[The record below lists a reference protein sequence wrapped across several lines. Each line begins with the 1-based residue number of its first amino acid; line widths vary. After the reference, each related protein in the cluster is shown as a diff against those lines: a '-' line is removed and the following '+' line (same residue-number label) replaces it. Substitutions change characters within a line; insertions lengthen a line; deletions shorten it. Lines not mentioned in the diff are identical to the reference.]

1 MKSSSRRVEE
11 TLNPLLRCPRAASCA
26 RSLLLLAVFASPA
39 HALST
44 DAQQPVQI
52 EADFAELDDEEH
64 TTVYVGNVVVDQGSM
79 HMTGDRLRVNFTEN
93 KDMKDAYLEGRPA
106 TFKQTPDHDDDV
118 HGQAM
123 QIEYHADRSLLNLI
137 DKARVTQGER
147 LFEGHRI
154 NYDTKKSIIT
164 ARSAR
169 AGEADKD
176 QRPKEGSGRVRII
189 IPPKKKPPETAPAAS
204 TAAPVATPAP
214 TAPAAPAA
222 VVVPPAGDG
231 DKDGV
236 PDGEDKCPASAAGA
250 KVNAQG
256 CRVSS

>member
-1 MKSSSRRVEE
+1 MKSSSRRVERA
-11 TLNPLLRCPRAASCA
+11 LLV
-26 RSLLLLAVFASPA
+26 LAMFAGPV

-52 EADFAELDDEEH
+52 EADFAELDDEQH

-79 HMTGDRLRVNFTEN
+79 RMTGDRLRVNFTEN

-123 QIEYHADRSLLNLI
+123 QIEYHADQSLLNLI
-137 DKARVTQGER
+137 EKARVTQGER

-154 NYDTKKSIIT
+154 NYDTKKSLIT

-169 AGEADKD
+169 AGEANKD
-176 QRPKEGSGRVRII
+176 QQSKEGSGRVRII
-189 IPPKKKPPETAPAAS
+189 IPPKKKAPGVAPSNTAPGAAAIAPAATS
-204 TAAPVATPAP
+204 APMT
-214 TAPAAPAA
+214 
-222 VVVPPAGDG
+222 VVVPPVGDG
-231 DKDGV
+231 DRDSVSDG
-236 PDGEDKCPASAAGA
+236 DDKCPATPAGV
-250 KVNAQG
+250 KVNTQG

>member
-1 MKSSSRRVEE
+1 MKSSSRGVEE
-11 TLNPLLRCPRAASCA
+11 TLTQLLRRPRMASCA
-26 RSLLLLAVFASPA
+26 PALLMALLTGPA

-123 QIEYHADRSLLNLI
+123 QIEYHADKSLLNLI
-137 DKARVTQGER
+137 EKARVTQGER

-189 IPPKKKPPETAPAAS
+189 IPPKKKPPEATPGKAAPAPAA
-204 TAAPVATPAP
+204 ATP
-214 TAPAAPAA
+214 
-222 VVVPPAGDG
+222 
-231 DKDGV
+231 
-236 PDGEDKCPASAAGA
+236 
-250 KVNAQG
+250 
-256 CRVSS
+256 

>member
-1 MKSSSRRVEE
+1 MKSSSRRVESA
-11 TLNPLLRCPRAASCA
+11 LLV
-26 RSLLLLAVFASPA
+26 LAMFAGPV

-123 QIEYHADRSLLNLI
+123 QIEYHADQSLLNLI
-137 DKARVTQGER
+137 EKARVTQGER

-154 NYDTKKSIIT
+154 NYDTKKSLIT

-169 AGEADKD
+169 AGEANKD
-176 QRPKEGSGRVRII
+176 QQSKEGSGRVRII
-189 IPPKKKPPETAPAAS
+189 IPPKKKAPAVVPDNTAPGAA
-204 TAAPVATPAP
+204 AV
-214 TAPAAPAA
+214 APAVPMSA
-222 VVVPPAGDG
+222 VVPPVVDG
-231 DKDGV
+231 DRDGV
-236 PDGEDKCPASAAGA
+236 ADGEDKCPATPAGA

>member
-1 MKSSSRRVEE
+1 MKSSSRRVESA
-11 TLNPLLRCPRAASCA
+11 LLV
-26 RSLLLLAVFASPA
+26 LAMFAGPV

-106 TFKQTPDHDDDV
+106 TFKQTPDHDD
-118 HGQAM
+118 
-123 QIEYHADRSLLNLI
+123 ADRSLLNLI
-137 DKARVTQGER
+137 EKARVTQGQR

-176 QRPKEGSGRVRII
+176 QRSKEGSGRVRII
-189 IPPKKKPPETAPAAS
+189 IPPNKKKAPEAAPAKSAPAA
-204 TAAPVATPAP
+204 ATP
-214 TAPAAPAA
+214 
-222 VVVPPAGDG
+222 
-231 DKDGV
+231 
-236 PDGEDKCPASAAGA
+236 
-250 KVNAQG
+250 
-256 CRVSS
+256 

>member
-1 MKSSSRRVEE
+1 MKWSSRKVDSA
-11 TLNPLLRCPRAASCA
+11 LLVV
-26 RSLLLLAVFASPA
+26 LAVMALPC

-44 DAQQPVQI
+44 DPQQPVQI

-93 KDMKDAYLEGRPA
+93 KDMKEAYLEGRPA

-118 HGQAM
+118 HGQALK
-123 QIEYHADRSLLNLI
+123 IEYHAEQSLLNLI
-137 DKARVTQGER
+137 EKARVTQGER

-169 AGEADKD
+169 AGQANKD
-176 QRPKEGSGRVRII
+176 QYPKDGSDRVRII
-189 IPPKKKPPETAPAAS
+189 IPPKKKVGDAAPGKTEPAAQNG
-204 TAAPVATPAP
+204 AIPDAKAPVTPP
-214 TAPAAPAA
+214 
-222 VVVPPAGDG
+222 
-231 DKDGV
+231 
-236 PDGEDKCPASAAGA
+236 
-250 KVNAQG
+250 
-256 CRVSS
+256 